1 MDDYRQTTGASDV
14 AATDEQGGAD
24 DLLTTSQAATV
35 MGVSDAHVRRVIGTG
50 ELKATRFGGHSWM
63 VRRADA
69 EEWAKVE
76 RRRGP
81 KPDLEATVP
90 IGQLAENLERARL
103 GATKVPPHALELA
116 LRLVAAGVT
125 SGSFPSGADVVV
137 TLEPG
142 QVRFLLGRTRAGR
155 APIEFT

>member
-1 MDDYRQTTGASDV
+1 MDDNRQTTGANDL
-14 AATDEQGGAD
+14 AATDERGGAD

-35 MGVSDAHVRRVIGTG
+35 MGVSDAHVRRVIGAG

-76 RRRGP
+76 RKRGP
-81 KPDLEATVP
+81 KPVIEITVP
-90 IGQLAENLERARL
+90 IDQLDENLERARL
-103 GATKVPPHALELA
+103 GASRVPAHAIELA

-125 SGSFPSGADVVV
+125 SGAFPSGIDVVV
-137 TLEPG
+137 TLEQG
-142 QVRFLLGRTRAGR
+142 QARFDLGRA
-155 APIEFT
+155 